1 LKYLFG
7 LLILFCAAPAHGAER
22 TTRSAQSASAGLDVR
37 YRDASER
44 LIGAALA
51 SDHAYTRLSEL
62 CDGIGHRLSGSEA
75 LQRAVTWAANAMRE
89 DQLDRVRLQPVR
101 VPVWVRGGERAEMVE
116 PGPQRLSILGLG
128 RSIGTPPGGITAEV
142 LVVHSFTALDSLSA
156 ESVRGRIVLYDVPY
170 TNYGETVRYRSQG
183 ANRAAR
189 RGAVAA
195 LVRSVGPV
203 SLRTPHTGAM
213 SNYVDS
219 LPQIPAA
226 AVTIEDAGMIRR
238 LTERG
243 QRVRVRLEMS
253 AHSLPDTLSY
263 NVIGEIRGRGRPNE
277 IVVVGGHL
285 DSWDVGQGAHDDGGG
300 CVISMEA
307 LRLIQSLGL
316 RPRRTIRC
324 VLWTNEE
331 NGVRGGLA
339 YADSARGEID
349 RHVAAI
355 ETDGGVERPVG
366 FGVRVMRD
374 TTTDSL
380 RTDRAIARMRE
391 IGRLLAGIGAQAVTP
406 DGGGADIDALMK
418 KGVPGI
424 SHHTTMEHYF
434 DWHHTQADML
444 DKVDPIELRKNV
456 AAMAVMLYVLA
467 DMDEPVA
474 GSASP
479 TQSAKR

>member
-1 LKYLFG
+1 
-7 LLILFCAAPAHGAER
+7 
-22 TTRSAQSASAGLDVR
+22 
-37 YRDASER
+37 
-44 LIGAALA
+44 
-51 SDHAYTRLSEL
+51 
-62 CDGIGHRLSGSEA
+62 
-75 LQRAVTWAANAMRE
+75 M
-89 DQLDRVRLQPVR
+89 
-101 VPVWVRGGERAEMVE
+101 
-116 PGPQRLSILGLG
+116 LGLG
-128 RSIGTPPGGITAEV
+128 RSVGTPPGGITADV
-142 LVVHSFTALDSLSA
+142 MVVHSFGALDSLPA
-156 ESVRGRIVLYDVPY
+156 ESVRGRIVLYDVPF

-219 LPQIPAA
+219 LPRIPAA
-226 AVTIEDAGMIRR
+226 AVTIEDAAMIRR

-243 QRVRVRLEMS
+243 QRVRVRLEMG
-253 AHSLPDTLSY
+253 AHTLPDTLSH
-263 NVIGEIRGRGRPNE
+263 NVIGEIRGRERPNE

-307 LRLIQSLGL
+307 LRLMKSLGL

-331 NGVRGGLA
+331 NGVRGGTA

-380 RTDRAIARMRE
+380 RTDRAVARMRE
-391 IGRLLAGIGAQAVTP
+391 IGRLLAGIGAQDVTP
-406 DGGGADIDALMK
+406 GGGGADIDPLMK

-424 SHHTTMEHYF
+424 SHRTTMEHYF
-434 DWHHTQADML
+434 DWHHTPADML

-456 AAMAVMLYVLA
+456 AALAVMLYVLA

-474 GSASP
+474 GPAP
-479 TQSAKR
+479 PAQSAKR